1 MEEKNVFAPQA
12 CPSCGKQLYYQ
23 PGTQETAC
31 ADCGAR
37 QEIETGEPVRL
48 PIRSEADF
56 DRPAEEMEVSSICP
70 MQLTRAYAA
79 QALKTYCKSNHL
91 CPAGFRRKLKAEDLV
106 GMYLPG
112 WTFTAQT
119 ITKYTGSFGVDRV
132 EKDKLGGKPKT
143 LTDWYPAG
151 GTYVEEKQD
160 HLIWATEEFAPEV
173 LEELQ
178 PYMTED
184 CRAFDPAYLAGF
196 SLGKISV
203 AIKDAWKKARTAL
216 EGEIAKNVRFRI
228 ISEKSAHHTKDLK
241 LDIAY
246 SDFSMQKILLP
257 VWVYKTT
264 WGKKEYTLLLNGETG
279 RCAGKTPVSI
289 LRAVITGVIALGVL
303 FLLLLWSKLGA

>member
-1 MEEKNVFAPQA
+1 MEQIQASQKQA
-12 CPSCGKQLYYQ
+12 CPSCGKALYYQ
-23 PGTQETAC
+23 PGLQETAC

-37 QEIETGEPVRL
+37 QEIPQSEPVRL
-48 PIRSEADF
+48 PIRAEADF
-56 DRPAEEMEVSSICP
+56 DRPAESVEVSSICP

-79 QALKTYCKSNHL
+79 QALKTYCKGNYL

-143 LTDWYPAG
+143 VTDWYPAG
-151 GTYVEEKQD
+151 GTYVEDKQD
-160 HLIWATEEFAPEV
+160 HLIWATEEFPAEV

-184 CRAFDPAYLAGF
+184 CRGYDPAYTAGF
-196 SLGKISV
+196 TPGKISLP
-203 AIKDAWKKARTAL
+203 IKDAWKKARAAL
-216 EGEIAKNVRFRI
+216 EAEIAKNVRFRI
-228 ISEKSAHHTKDLK
+228 INEKSAHHTRDLK

-279 RCAGKTPVSI
+279 RCAGKTPVSP
-289 LRAVITGVIALGVL
+289 LRAIITGIIVLAVL